1 MAVLDSTDLAVIEQ
15 GVGTALWTYSPTPQG
30 LSLGTVLNGLTKLV
44 FDDSAPM
51 DSLTEYVED
60 NNQKL
65 EVLTDNVEELTE
77 KVEESNDNIQALT
90 EQISDLSGSIDS
102 FISFQYFVFCTV
114 FTILFVGYITRRVFR
129 LFRWGSIKKGE
140 GLM

>member
-15 GVGTALWTYSPTPQG
+15 GVGTALWSYSPTPQG
-30 LSLGTVLNGLTKLV
+30 FALGTVLNGLSKLV

-51 DSLTEYVED
+51 DSLTEYAED

-65 EVLTDNVEELTE
+65 EEVTE
-77 KVEESNDNIQALT
+77 KVEESNENIQALT

-102 FISFQYFVFCTV
+102 FVSFQYFVLCTV
-114 FTILFVGYITRRVFR
+114 FTILFVGYITRRLFR
-129 LFRWGSIKKGE
+129 LFRWEKIKKGE